1 MAVRA
6 GHTDVVQF
14 LLLNQ
19 ATTDHVTG
27 STQRTPLH
35 DAAAHGHV
43 AVCYILLQHNASL
56 TATDANGQTPLQLA
70 LESASAD
77 VVTLL
82 RLAALN
88 KDGADSRCNSA
99 DGWIGI
105 HMNDFKSGSGIASTP
120 MSDGKCT
127 PRDLLH

>member
-1 MAVRA
+1 MNCMECIHRDMHRGSSFVRWHLDMKRL
-6 GHTDVVQF
+6 GSIMSLKSSLRQCICPSLG
-14 LLLNQ
+14 LL
-19 ATTDHVTG
+19 A
-27 STQRTPLH
+27 R
-35 DAAAHGHV
+35 
-43 AVCYILLQHNASL
+43 CLQ
-56 TATDANGQTPLQLA
+56 DANGQTPLQLA

>member
-56 TATDANGQTPLQLA
+56 TATVCHPCVCGVSHQNTKIAWKYFFGMHP
-70 LESASAD
+70 
-77 VVTLL
+77 
-82 RLAALN
+82 
-88 KDGADSRCNSA
+88 SR
-99 DGWIGI
+99 G
-105 HMNDFKSGSGIASTP
+105 MNTW
-120 MSDGKCT
+120 
-127 PRDLLH
+127 R